1 MFDVLFSY
9 LRDIL
14 TPTRLRQAKM
24 LAWLSLI
31 TSELSKIYDKYV
43 LFRKLKL
50 YEINFTGQVMYLQKK
65 LRDTFNCQEIVIDDG
80 LLTLPFYLSNKIEN
94 NLPVY
99 AGNNFTIG
107 TNYPVGT
114 WLVFDGFW
122 YEYTGMGDGT
132 VPSSDNSAK
141 KRGKYELY
149 LSNQTEITNQNDF
162 IVKVPQVCYNNMT
175 TDDFHKM
182 RTIIEYYK
190 LVNKQYKIIPY

>member
-31 TSELSKIYDKYV
+31 TSQLSKIYDKYV
-43 LFRKLKL
+43 LFRNLKL
-50 YEINFTGQVMYLQKK
+50 NEINFTGQLIYLQKK
-65 LRDTFNCQEIVIDDG
+65 LRDTFNCQGIVIDDG
-80 LLTLPFYLSNKIEN
+80 LLTLPFYLSNTIEN
-94 NLPVY
+94 NLLVY
-99 AGNNFTIG
+99 IGNRFILG
-107 TNYPVGT
+107 VNYPVGT

-122 YEYTGMGDGT
+122 YEYINEGNGT
-132 VPSSDNSAK
+132 NPDIDNSAK
-141 KRGKYELY
+141 KRGKYEFY
-149 LSNQTEITNQNDF
+149 LSNQSEITNQNDF
-162 IVKVPQVCYNNMT
+162 VVKIPQVCYNNMT

-190 LVNKQYKIIPY
+190 LVNKQYTIIPY